1 MVKHM
6 NFSYESVMK
15 MPVYER
21 RIYVDMWQKEMEEQK
36 AQYERA
42 KRSKK

>member
-6 NFSYESVMK
+6 RFSRESVMA

-21 RIYVDMWQKEMEEQK
+21 RIHLDMWQKEMEEQK
-36 AQYERA
+36 QQYERA
-42 KRSKK
+42 SRKKK